1 MPVYT
6 VPPIQLGEDPVLEAA
21 KNFMKSPAYA
31 RQFMGNIDEAT
42 NAQQPPPGM
51 GMAGPGGH
59 HPGDGHDHSAGMSP
73 AALAAFDRLSGY
85 YPDLNVTSA
94 YRDPSHNARVGGAK
108 GSQHIHGNAYD
119 ISTAGLSREQIGAM
133 IDAAQMS
140 GFNGIGVY
148 DNSLH
153 FDVGPERAWG
163 PSYGRESL
171 PAWALPYIPR

>member
-6 VPPIQLGEDPVLEAA
+6 VPPAQSQEDPILEAA
-21 KNFMKSPAYA
+21 KNFMRSPAYA
-31 RQFMGNIDEAT
+31 RQFMGNLDGAV
-42 NAQQPPPGM
+42 NPPQ
-51 GMAGPGGH
+51 ASGGH
-59 HPGDGHDHSAGMSP
+59 YPGDGHDHSAGMSP

-119 ISTAGLSREQIGAM
+119 LSTAGMSREQVGAL
-133 IDAAQMS
+133 IDAAQAS

-171 PAWALPYIPR
+171 PAWAVPYIQR

>member
-6 VPPIQLGEDPVLEAA
+6 VPPAQNGMEDPVLEAA
-21 KNFMKSPAYA
+21 KNFMRSPAYA
-31 RQFMGNIDEAT
+31 RQFMGNLDGAM
-42 NAQQPPPGM
+42 NPQQPPLPGGM
-51 GMAGPGGH
+51 GGH
-59 HPGDGHDHSAGMSP
+59 YPGDGHDHSGGMSP
-73 AALAAFDRLSGY
+73 MALAAFDRLSGY

-94 YRDPSHNARVGGAK
+94 FRDPSHNARVGGAK

-119 ISTAGLSREQIGAM
+119 ISTAGMSPQQVGAL
-133 IDAAQMS
+133 IDAAQAS

-148 DNSLH
+148 DNSVH

-171 PAWALPYIPR
+171 PAWAVPYIQR